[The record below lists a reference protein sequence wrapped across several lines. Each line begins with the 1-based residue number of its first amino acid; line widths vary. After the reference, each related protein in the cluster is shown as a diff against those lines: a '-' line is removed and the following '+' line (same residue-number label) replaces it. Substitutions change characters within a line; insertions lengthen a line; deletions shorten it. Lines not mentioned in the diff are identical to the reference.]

1 MDPQRMCRDFA
12 RGNCRWKNCKFAHVS
27 NDQSRSPKVP
37 TSQIQHPEPLPR
49 RARGLPNAEN
59 AFRIWQR
66 SIPLRATVIRP
77 SSGKKTTI
85 FRKARELIDSDASTR
100 QEVIRTLATEDGLRL
115 VLDLVEENFEDM
127 DAATRDL
134 IFKTQ
139 VLPFLETIS
148 NPEVISSLVLEQAVG
163 TIYNVLFGI
172 DGSRAARWL
181 NFICGVLEVD
191 TTNEGSAML
200 LEASLHT
207 FSRIADLNS
216 TAPIQDCLHA
226 VAQRFETV
234 LTSMNNKHG
243 MSGRLYQSRLH
254 LDRLL
259 QRMETGKSLPTGTPE
274 KKAKKESN
282 VAFVANRESPGG
294 RHNNDFDDI
303 CHIRIMPS
311 FEEIRS
317 LRGEYLPVNNP
328 LHWHID
334 GIDGLLDR
342 NFRLLRED
350 TVGQLRDAIHHELSP
365 RSQQS
370 QLRKFVYP
378 KSTVVNLEFNW
389 LSGLYFEVDF
399 PQPAAVT
406 NCTPMAREM
415 WWQNSKRL
423 QPGALVCLIIQKDVV
438 LFCTVTHRDM
448 SPRRKGDNALLQD
461 HIHPQNRA
469 EPRTLWKSS
478 TRGSVML
485 MLVDSRY
492 TNTQVILDLFSPK
505 KPTMSLVEFPGVI
518 LPAFEPA
525 LQALQSMK
533 VTQNL
538 PFSELFVPWVFENF
552 NISDMAP
559 PLYASQPGFAFNL
572 RCLMKDDTNFF
583 VRVNQPSD
591 VKYVQDHSTLD
602 GAQAHALISC
612 LKRKLGLIQGPPGTG
627 KSYTGV
633 ALVKVLLANKE
644 AARGKLGP
652 ILCVTY
658 TNHALDQL
666 LEALLDNNV
675 TSQIVR
681 IGSQSKSE
689 RLERFNLQTV
699 AKDTA
704 RTKMEKKERWS
715 TAERLS
721 LCEDDFRAL
730 DLKKEVPIARLK
742 SYIQRA
748 DPQHH
753 DQLFSLVQADGF
765 LGVKTNSP
773 QTALNSWLDSAP
785 KDSTPA
791 RPVDELMGVSVF
803 EMSRK
808 ERQHLHNRWVR
819 DCRAELDE
827 SVRQII
833 SSHKAAKQGY
843 DSVQDEM
850 HLRCLAQADV
860 IGATTAGLARRLD
873 MFRRLPCKF
882 MLCEEA
888 GEVLE
893 SHLLT
898 AFIPSV
904 EHAILIGDQQQLRP
918 QVQNY
923 DLSSENPR
931 GGAQYSLDISL
942 FERLV
947 SSNKS
952 PMDCGAPFS
961 TLETQR
967 RMHPSISRLI
977 RETLY
982 PKLKDAPSV
991 SEYPGIAGMRKR
1003 LFWLDHRQREG
1014 GSDADAMSTSHW
1026 NIHEVDMTV
1035 SLVNHLIKQGKY
1047 KHGDIAVLTPYL
1059 GQLYR
1064 LRKKLDELFAIV
1076 VGDRD
1081 RDDLKQAGYVDYEA
1095 KAKPKV
1101 KAALSQ
1107 TLRVATVDNF
1117 QGEEAKVVV
1126 ISLVRS
1132 NPKNQCGFLRTSN
1145 RINVLLSRAQHGMY
1159 IIGNSETSIHVPMW
1173 AQVVK
1178 ILKQDQNIG
1187 KALELQC
1194 SRHPDTPI
1202 AVSTPE
1208 DFPKFSPEGGCN
1220 LRCINRLGCGH
1231 ACAQK
1236 CHSDL
1241 LHNAVFCLERC
1252 PRPFSGCNHPCP
1264 KRCGDPCP
1272 EKCMVNVYRKNR
1284 TLPCG
1289 HLMQN
1294 LPCWQD
1300 QNIST
1305 FRCLMRV
1312 DKTVPGCNH
1321 TISLPCH
1328 IDVES
1333 KDYRCLAQCRTPLPC
1348 GHMCKRMC
1356 YRCVTR
1362 GPENIPANHGNCEQ
1376 RCDRNHSTC
1385 AHTCSVPCHGEE
1397 PCPPCKAPC
1406 EVHCGHSKCPRMCY
1420 DPCTPCAEE
1429 KCLSACPHSVCS
1441 MPCAAPCD
1449 HVPCSKRC
1457 DKKLNCGHQCPSVC
1471 GEKCP
1476 SSSFCQI
1483 CGNEDIRNH
1492 QVDFILG
1499 QTYKEID
1506 LDETPCVFPKCGH
1519 FLTIESMDAQ
1529 MDMASYYEVDASGK
1543 PISISV
1549 SLAPFSIRDIK
1560 TCATCRG
1567 PLRDVA
1573 RYGRLIRRAILDES
1587 TKKLIILLNQEYV
1600 PLAMELPQLVRELH
1614 ETKGQRK
1621 FPWPAVI
1628 EISGSRSHQIQN
1640 MGEIVQNTNP
1650 DRWNSI
1656 LDLRTRVDLYRHRVK
1671 PEEQPFE
1678 RVRKM
1683 IENARQ
1689 RQKITINPDHVD
1701 NVLQTKGFLQ
1711 GTALLIRLDIA
1722 LLVDLLSL
1730 VSQGR
1735 PSDVIP
1741 RFELDLQ
1748 KIKDDCQTLVHQA
1761 VAHQRLLQQVEGHIF
1776 LAQLYALERAHC
1788 LTPEKRN
1795 KILRNGQ
1802 AAIQKAQGLCDAHPG
1817 QTRGLADEVRSVEK
1831 MLRGGT
1837 FYTIITNDERIEVL
1851 SAMAQEFS
1859 GTGHW
1864 YYCRN
1869 GHPFTIGD
1877 CGQARETSR
1886 CPECDAPVGGEHS
1899 LLAEGVRHAVDWD
1912 LDRER
1917 LNL

>member
-1 MDPQRMCRDFA
+1 MCRDFA

-27 NDQSRSPKVP
+27 NDQSSSPKVP
-37 TSQIQHPEPLPR
+37 TSQIQRPQPLPR
-49 RARGLPNAEN
+49 RDRGLPNAEK
-59 AFRIWQR
+59 AFRVWQG

-85 FRKARELIDSDASTR
+85 FRKARELIVSDASMR
-100 QEVIRTLATEDGLRL
+100 QEVIRTLASEDGLRL
-115 VLDLVEENFEDM
+115 ILDLVEENFEDM

-148 NPEVISSLVLEQAVG
+148 NPEVLSSLVLEQAVG

-234 LTSMNNKHG
+234 FTSMNNKDG

-274 KKAKKESN
+274 KKAKKESKA
-282 VAFVANRESPGG
+282 AFVANRESPGG

-303 CHIRIMPS
+303 CQIKIMPS

-328 LHWHID
+328 LQWHID

-365 RSQQS
+365 RAQQL

-378 KSTVVNLEFNW
+378 KSLVVNLEFNW

-406 NCTPMAREM
+406 HYTPMAREM

-423 QPGALVCLIIQKDVV
+423 QPGALVCLIIQRAVV

-448 SPRRKGDNALLQD
+448 SPRRKKDNALLQD
-461 HIHPQNRA
+461 HIPPQNRA
-469 EPRTLWKSS
+469 EPRTLWKSP

-492 TNTQVILDLFSPK
+492 TNTQVVLDLFSPK

-533 VTQNL
+533 VAQNL

-644 AARGKLGP
+644 AARGRLGP

-704 RTKMEKKERWS
+704 RTKMEKKERWY

-753 DQLFSLVQADGF
+753 DQLFSLVQTDGL
-765 LGVKTNSP
+765 LGVKTNNP
-773 QTALNSWLDSAP
+773 QTALNSWLDSAA
-785 KDSTPA
+785 KDSTRA
-791 RPVDELMGVSVF
+791 RPVDELMDISVF
-803 EMSRK
+803 EMSRT
-808 ERQHLHNRWVR
+808 ERQHIYNRWVR
-819 DCRAELDE
+819 DCRTELEE

-967 RMHPSISRLI
+967 RMHPSISQLI

-991 SEYPGIAGMRKR
+991 SEYPEIAGMRKR

-1035 SLVNHLIKQGKY
+1035 SLVNHLIQQGEY

-1064 LRKKLDELFAIV
+1064 LRKRLDELFAIV

-1081 RDDLKQAGYVDYEA
+1081 QDDLKQAGYADYEA
-1095 KAKPKV
+1095 KAKPKI

-1178 ILKQDQNIG
+1178 ILKRNQNIG

-1194 SRHPDTPI
+1194 PRHPDTPI

-1208 DFPKFSPEGGCN
+1208 DFPKFSPEGGCS
-1220 LRCINRLGCGH
+1220 LRCVNRLGCGH

-1272 EKCMVNVYRKNR
+1272 EKCMVNVYQKNR

-1289 HLMQN
+1289 HLMPN

-1305 FRCLMRV
+1305 VRCLMRV
-1312 DKTVPGCNH
+1312 DKTIPGCNH

-1328 IDVES
+1328 IDMES

-1356 YRCVTR
+1356 YRCITR
-1362 GPENIPANHGNCEQ
+1362 GPEKIPANHGNCEQ

-1457 DKKLNCGHQCPSVC
+1457 DKTLNCRHQCPSVC

-1483 CGNEDIRNH
+1483 CGNEEIRSH

-1543 PISISV
+1543 PVSISV
-1549 SLAPFSIRDIK
+1549 SLTPFSIQDIK

-1600 PLAMELPQLVRELH
+1600 PLATELPQLVRELH

-1628 EISGSRSHQIQN
+1628 EISGSRSNQIQT

-1656 LDLRTRVDLYRHRVK
+1656 LDLRKRVDLYRRRVK

-1689 RQKITINPDHVD
+1689 RQKISTNSDHVD
-1701 NVLQTKGFLQ
+1701 NVLQTKGFFQ

-1748 KIKDDCQTLVHQA
+1748 KTKDDCQTLIHQA

-1788 LTPEKRN
+1788 LTSEKRN
-1795 KILRNGQ
+1795 MILRNGQ
-1802 AAIQKAQGLCDAHPG
+1802 VAIQKAQGLCDAHPG

-1831 MLRGGT
+1831 MLRRGT
-1837 FYTIITNDERIEVL
+1837 FYTIITNEERIEVL
-1851 SAMAQEFS
+1851 SAMAQEFN

-1877 CGQARETSR
+1877 CGLARETSR
-1886 CPECDAPVGGEHS
+1886 CPECDSPVGGEHS
-1899 LLAEGVRHAVDWD
+1899 LLADGVRPAVDWD
-1912 LDRER
+1912 QDRER